1 MIKIRES
8 NGTFKVE
15 ITSLAG
21 QELTIC
27 RENPGSFTFELR
39 EAEDVECADV
49 FELQATEEE
58 NSFELERVPVF
69 ATEVPEVVEECAAKA
84 APTPTESA
92 PVKEKLRS
100 DEDVRDDALFRKL
113 SDLRRSLA
121 SAENV
126 PPYMIFHD
134 KTLHGMVEKMPA
146 QLPELGKIS
155 GVGKAKLEKYGVA
168 FLSALKQGA

>member
-1 MIKIRES
+1 MIKIREN

-39 EAEDVECADV
+39 EVEDVECAEKV
-49 FELQATEEE
+49 QTL
-58 NSFELERVPVF
+58 ELERVPVF
-69 ATEVPEVVEECAAKA
+69 VEKEVDELVMPEVVEECAAEA
-84 APTPTESA
+84 APKPVESA

-113 SDLRRSLA
+113 AELRRSLA
-121 SAENV
+121 SEENV

-134 KTLHGMVEKMPA
+134 KTLRGMVEKMPA